1 MSNVIIRGKSGAT
14 VPPRK
19 FRWVQSGSGAA
30 QLTITLVAAQLPTN
44 TSDDGPTHIKYI
56 EETVCL
62 TWRDDTSA
70 NNATWKWPKGFHRSK
85 TYTAGLRT

>member
-56 EETVCL
+56 EEMLCL
-62 TWRDDTSA
+62 SYMAGRHLGKQCNLEVA
-70 NNATWKWPKGFHRSK
+70 KGLSP
-85 TYTAGLRT
+85 